1 MYLLSRMSAMS
12 TAYSLQFYEFGGGS
26 VFQVAATAN
35 DVTYNPATPIATPLA
50 TGTTAATSTS
60 NGATL
65 RFSFRDLIIPIVL
78 SIGLLGGSLAALW

>member
-1 MYLLSRMSAMS
+1 MSGMS
-12 TAYSLQFYEFGGGS
+12 TAHSLQFYEFGGGS

-50 TGTTAATSTS
+50 TGTPTGTTAATSTP

>member
-1 MYLLSRMSAMS
+1 MSAMS
-12 TAYSLQFYEFGGGS
+12 TAHSLQFYEFGGGS

-35 DVTYNPATPIATPLA
+35 GVTYNPATPIATPLA
-50 TGTTAATSTS
+50 TGTPTGTTAATSTP